1 MSQGGMTLPIQSL
14 AGERVCED
22 DQAALVAGLFLAAA
36 LAAVPKPAGGRVYT
50 GWCANCDAGVDE
62 PALWCD
68 ADCQADFERRER
80 RAVGA

>member
-1 MSQGGMTLPIQSL
+1 VSGLIPDL

-36 LAAVPKPAGGRVYT
+36 LAAVPKPQPKRVYT
-50 GWCANCDAGVDE
+50 GRCANCDAAVDD

-68 ADCQADFERRER
+68 VDCQADFDRRER
-80 RAVGA
+80 RAG